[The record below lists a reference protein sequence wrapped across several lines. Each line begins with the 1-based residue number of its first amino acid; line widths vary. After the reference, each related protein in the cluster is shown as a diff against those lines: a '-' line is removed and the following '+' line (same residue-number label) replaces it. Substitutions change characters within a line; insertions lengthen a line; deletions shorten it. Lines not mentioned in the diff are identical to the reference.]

1 LHDEV
6 EDPQVSSLQWTIA
19 RQESHIL
26 WLSEGGVPTKFFH
39 VHASALSRNK
49 FIYSMNHIGHV
60 LLDEAD
66 KVASAFDFFN
76 GVLGTLAY

>member
-1 LHDEV
+1 
-6 EDPQVSSLQWTIA
+6 
-19 RQESHIL
+19 
-26 WLSEGGVPTKFFH
+26 
-39 VHASALSRNK
+39 
-49 FIYSMNHIGHV
+49 MNHIGHV